1 MYGQMKKDLY
11 KVEEELSFA
20 HEEFIWCAEVL
31 DTTGRN
37 RNDAENLRS
46 MVLGLETVLFHV
58 RETIKKRYED

>member
-1 MYGQMKKDLY
+1 MYGQMKKNLY

-20 HEEFIWCAEVL
+20 HEELIWCAEVL

-58 RETIKKRYED
+58 RETIKKRYGD